1 QTRSPDASIENPWSG
16 EFAIKRAPKLSPT
29 SAPALMCM
37 GSAAAH
43 AGAHTMPNV
52 SNATAILGTARPL
65 LRPDRCRDLRGCHF
79 RTAQRFLNCAV
90 PGFYGSRVLRF

>member
-1 QTRSPDASIENPWSG
+1 
-16 EFAIKRAPKLSPT
+16 
-29 SAPALMCM
+29 MCM

-52 SNATAILGTARPL
+52 SNATAILGTARLL

-79 RTAQRFLNCAV
+79 RTAQRYLNCAV
-90 PGFYGSRVLRF
+90 PGFYGSKVLGSLGSGSGSNDAKSAIWKERRRADLSFERLSPS